1 MSHLDDYKELITM
14 QHYHVHFTSTRID
27 NSCPIILVNQ
37 RTLANLS
44 LDASTTAWIK
54 VNDFTGKAG
63 QILFVPHET
72 GHLKKV
78 LFGVGNGN
86 DPFITGLLAQKLP
99 AGQWHLEG
107 TTSDEINAYL
117 GLAFGSYQFNRYRQN
132 SSFKSLSIHVN
143 EAVDLNE
150 LQRIYEAVFFVR
162 DLINIPANDMTP
174 DALEK
179 EARKLGKTYGAHVQS
194 ICGDALLTHN
204 FPMIHAV
211 GRAGS
216 TSPRLIELHW
226 GQEHHPKI
234 TLVGKGVTFDT
245 GGLDIKSA
253 NNMLLMK
260 KDMGGGANVLGL
272 AKLIMDA
279 KLPFRLRVLIP
290 AVENAISANAYRPSD
305 ILKSRKGLSVEVGN
319 TDAEGRL
326 VLADALAYGDE
337 ESPQFMLCMA
347 TLTGA
352 ARIALGPDLPA
363 FYCNDSI
370 WAQKISESAHTV
382 FDPLWQMP
390 LWKPYQEMLSSPI
403 ADLNNVTGNSFAGS
417 ITAALFLNSFVEK
430 AEHFAH
436 FDLYGWV
443 PKEKPGY
450 PIGGSAQTIRA
461 LYNIFK
467 NEV

>member
-1 MSHLDDYKELITM
+1 MHLHPI
-14 QHYHVHFTSTRID
+14 HFTSTRVD
-27 NSCPIILVNQ
+27 KSCPIFLVSPKN
-37 RTLANLS
+37 LVDLS
-44 LDASTTAWIK
+44 LDASTTAWMK

-63 QILFVPHET
+63 QILFIPHET

-78 LFGVGNGN
+78 LFGLGNGEE
-86 DPFITGLLAQKLP
+86 PFITGLLAKNLP
-99 AGQWHLEG
+99 SGHWHLEG
-107 TTSDEINAYL
+107 AASHEINTYL

-132 SSFKSLSIHVN
+132 PSLKSLSFHVN
-143 EAVDLNE
+143 ETVDLDE
-150 LQRIYEAVFFVR
+150 LQRLYKTVFFVR
-162 DLINIPANDMTP
+162 DLINTPTNDMNP
-174 DALEK
+174 DTLEK
-179 EARKLGKTYGAHVQS
+179 ETRQLGKTYGAHVQS
-194 ICGDALLTHN
+194 ICGDELLTHN

-211 GRAGS
+211 GRASS
-216 TSPRLIELHW
+216 TAPRLIELHW
-226 GQEHHPKI
+226 GQENHPKI
-234 TLVGKGVTFDT
+234 TLVGKGVSFDT

-260 KDMGGGANVLGL
+260 KDMGGGAHVLGL

-290 AVENAISANAYRPSD
+290 AVENAISANAYRPGD
-305 ILKSRKGLSVEVGN
+305 VLQSRKGLSVEIGN

-326 VLADALAYGDE
+326 ILADALAYGDE

-370 WAQKISESAHTV
+370 WAQQISQAACSV
-382 FDPLWQMP
+382 SDPLWQMP

-403 ADLNNVTGNSFAGS
+403 ADLNNIAGNSFAGS
-417 ITAALFLNSFVEK
+417 IIAALFLNSFVEK

-436 FDLYGWV
+436 FDLYGWI

-450 PIGGSAQTIRA
+450 PIGGSAQAIRA
-461 LYNIFK
+461 LYNLFK
-467 NEV
+467 N

>member
-1 MSHLDDYKELITM
+1 MVSP
-14 QHYHVHFTSTRID
+14 TS
-27 NSCPIILVNQ
+27 
-37 RTLANLS
+37 LADLS
-44 LDASTTAWIK
+44 LDASTIAWMQ

-78 LFGVGNGN
+78 LFGLGNG
-86 DPFITGLLAQKLP
+86 DKPFITGLLAKNLP
-99 AGQWHLEG
+99 AGQWHLKG
-107 TTSDEINAYL
+107 AASHEINTYL
-117 GLAFGSYQFNRYRQN
+117 GLAFGNYQFNRYRQN
-132 SSFKSLSIHVN
+132 SSLKSLSIHVN
-143 EAVDLNE
+143 DTVDLNE
-150 LQRIYEAVFFVR
+150 LQRLYETVFFVR
-162 DLINIPANDMTP
+162 DLINIPANDMNP
-174 DALEK
+174 DILEK
-179 EARKLGKTYGAHVQS
+179 EARQLGKTYSACVES
-194 ICGDALLTHN
+194 IRGDKLLTHN

-216 TSPRLIELHW
+216 TAPRLIELHW
-226 GQEHHPKI
+226 GQENHPKI

-260 KDMGGGANVLGL
+260 KDMGGGAHVLGL

-290 AVENAISANAYRPSD
+290 AVENAISANAYRPGD
-305 ILKSRKGLSVEVGN
+305 ILKSRKGLTVEVGN

-352 ARIALGPDLPA
+352 AHIALGPDLPA
-363 FYCNDSI
+363 FYCNDSV
-370 WAQKISESAHTV
+370 WAQQISQSAHSV
-382 FDPLWQMP
+382 SDPLWRMP

-403 ADLNNVTGNSFAGS
+403 ADLNNITGNSFAGS
-417 ITAALFLNSFVEK
+417 IVAALFLNSFVEK
-430 AEHFAH
+430 AKHFAH

-450 PIGGSAQTIRA
+450 PVGGSAQVIRA
-461 LYNIFK
+461 LYNLFK
-467 NEV
+467 N

>member
-1 MSHLDDYKELITM
+1 MSHLDDYKDLITM
-14 QHYHVHFTSTRID
+14 QHHHIHFTSTRID

-37 RTLANLS
+37 RNLANLS

-78 LFGVGNGN
+78 LFGIGNN
-86 DPFITGLLAQKLP
+86 SDPFITGVLAQKLP

-107 TTSDEINAYL
+107 TTSDEINTYL

-179 EARKLGKTYGAHVQS
+179 EARKLGKTYGAHIKS
-194 ICGDALLTHN
+194 ICGDDLLTHN

-216 TSPRLIELHW
+216 TAPRLIELLW
-226 GQEHHPKI
+226 GKEDHPKI

-305 ILKSRKGLSVEVGN
+305 ILRSRKGLSVEVGN

-370 WAQKISESAHTV
+370 
-382 FDPLWQMP
+382 
-390 LWKPYQEMLSSPI
+390 
-403 ADLNNVTGNSFAGS
+403 
-417 ITAALFLNSFVEK
+417 
-430 AEHFAH
+430 
-436 FDLYGWV
+436 
-443 PKEKPGY
+443 
-450 PIGGSAQTIRA
+450 
-461 LYNIFK
+461 
-467 NEV
+467 